1 MISPAFPSVLRR
13 RLLSPRLRR
22 IRLVVCDVD
31 GVLTYGGLHYDE
43 DGKVV
48 KRFDVRDGL
57 AVRMLQQAGITLAL
71 LSGGRGGASEQRALH
86 LDIHHCPVGVSNKR
100 AGLEELQQ
108 ELAMGREQTAFL
120 GDDLNDLP
128 VRAAT
133 GLLITPAD
141 AAPGLRRQADW
152 ILRRRGGDGALRE
165 FSDALL
171 ASQGWMEG
179 FENLGWAPPTESPGR
194 PGTPPARQAS
204 ASLRP
209 LLQPVAPAPALPF
222 AQGRGSQLGAGQPA
236 LRPLA
241 GRQRGGEGY

>member
-1 MISPAFPSVLRR
+1 LIVPALSYCLRR
-13 RLLSPRLRR
+13 RLLNPKLRR

-31 GVLTYGGLHYDE
+31 GVLTDGGLSYDE
-43 DGKVV
+43 DGKVI

-57 AVRMLQQAGITLAL
+57 AVRMLQQAGITVAL

-86 LDIHHCPVGVSNKR
+86 LDIHHCRVGVGNKR
-100 AGLEELQQ
+100 AGLEELRH

-120 GDDLNDLP
+120 GDDLNDLV
-128 VRAAT
+128 VRPAT

-171 ASQGWMEG
+171 ASQGWMQG
-179 FENLGWAPPTESPGR
+179 FETSGV
-194 PGTPPARQAS
+194 GTTT
-204 ASLRP
+204 
-209 LLQPVAPAPALPF
+209 
-222 AQGRGSQLGAGQPA
+222 
-236 LRPLA
+236 
-241 GRQRGGEGY
+241 

>member
-1 MISPAFPSVLRR
+1 MQLWMREWNAIPAGPGGRRLSREHHLIPPAFPDQLRR
-13 RLLSPRLRR
+13 RLLRPRLRQ

-31 GVLTYGGLHYDE
+31 GVLTDGGLYYDE
-43 DGKVV
+43 SGKVA

-71 LSGGRGGASEQRALH
+71 LSGGRGGASEQRARH
-86 LDIHHCPVGVSNKR
+86 LDIHHCRVGVSHKR
-100 AGLEELQQ
+100 AGLEQLRH
-108 ELAMGREQTAFL
+108 ELAMGREQTAYL

-152 ILRRRGGDGALRE
+152 ILRQRGGEGALRE

-179 FENLGWAPPTESPGR
+179 FETSGV
-194 PGTPPARQAS
+194 GTTN
-204 ASLRP
+204 
-209 LLQPVAPAPALPF
+209 
-222 AQGRGSQLGAGQPA
+222 
-236 LRPLA
+236 
-241 GRQRGGEGY
+241 